1 MAESTSKPFMMQLRE
16 ALVRSKRRWK
26 KRLQLRWN
34 ESGSVFKTATME
46 RAGDGDLDGWPLIKA
61 SLDALES
68 SADWFGPLRAAI
80 GPLIECVEVYERE
93 CDGRKEKLKLRKK
106 LNVIMQDLTELKK
119 HPAGFAM
126 TGSIQC
132 IIRDIQEEA
141 ETINDENKKAVSTG
155 RRLISIMEGTGEIL
169 ECYSR
174 IDEHLQR
181 LARNVNLRI
190 MDTIYEQA
198 KESRLTQILSA
209 KSAFYDSGGVKRG
222 SCAPG
227 TREPQIKML
236 IEWASSPD
244 SGRTCWMNGMAGT
257 GKTTIAY
264 TVCEMLG
271 SQLGASFFCSR
282 AISECRQVK
291 SIIPCIAYQLAR
303 FSVPFSGALVKA
315 LTTNPDV
322 HLRSLKQ
329 QYEKLIFEPLVEVK
343 ESLPADVIVVID
355 ALDEC
360 EDPDSVGQ
368 ILDLLLSPAYKLP
381 IRYLVSSRPE
391 KEICA
396 RMEAR
401 TSESGDTPLVL
412 HDLQSDIV
420 AADIKRYMQLELKDV
435 GLNDEQWSKV
445 LKQCGVLFIYA
456 STMCHFI
463 KQGHA
468 TDTLDESLEAITNS
482 SYIPM
487 EGEQSI
493 DSLYSTILTT
503 AFKRSGMSKGN
514 TERMKAVLGSVIC
527 AVEPMKRDA
536 IVGLLRLNSL
546 QHLDSLLQP
555 LRSVLNISEESG
567 LVTTLHASFPDYL
580 LSRDRSGEFWCDA
593 ARRHTAL
600 AEACL
605 QVTEASKPKMNIC
618 GLPSSYLLDSEVED
632 LDERAQHA
640 ISPGL
645 AYACQHWST
654 HLYRGEY
661 QEALVDRVR
670 TFFFDNLLLWME
682 VVNLLK
688 KMRHGTGI
696 IQQAEKWCTKNN
708 IPEDVSKIAHD
719 AVQFVSV
726 YANHPTSKSTPHIYI
741 SMLPFWPPSRPVST
755 AYMPR
760 TAGLVKPQGTAISQ
774 RTLSLL
780 ATWKVSGR
788 SVESMGL
795 SADGTRLAVPTEGSI
810 DVLDTSTGE
819 VMFSLTSQLAQ
830 RVNYV
835 AMSPDGTQVAFDGT
849 DRSLQLWNM
858 SKDDATTELLPRTGS
873 YISSVAFSSN
883 ASHVACGLDNG
894 DIYICSLRTAEP
906 PLGPLKGHTSQVSS
920 VTFSPDCL
928 HLASGSWD
936 NTVRIWDVR
945 TGHSIGQPFTGHTFR
960 VTSVSYLPDGSRLVS
975 ASWDRTIRVWDIR
988 AAQTVLGPLQA
999 HSSVVTSATFS
1010 PNAAFIAS
1018 ASFDKTIRVYDALS
1032 GSTVL
1037 GPLQAHTDY
1046 VNWVIFSPDGSRL
1059 FSCSYD
1065 GTVRMWNVQDA
1076 AVSNALPPA
1085 TGPSAE
1091 IYSVRYS
1098 HSGLR
1103 VVSGS
1108 SDGAVHVWNA
1118 ETGEL
1123 VLGPLSGHDRA
1134 VLCVDYSPSGRYIA
1148 SASWDRTLRIWDA
1161 DTGQDVHGPM
1171 KGHDSSVDCVRFSP
1185 DESTIVSGSSDG
1197 TVRLWD
1203 VKTGQCMMQLFR
1215 GDSPVW
1221 SVGFS
1226 PDGQHVVS
1234 GSHDGTIRVIDRRTG
1249 DTVVG
1254 PVHGHSDVI
1263 RSVEFSPNGMQ
1274 IVSGSSDK
1282 SVRVWDAQTGQQ
1294 VVVCGEDGVSHD
1306 SFVTFVGFSPNGL
1319 YIVSGSDDS
1328 TVCVWDA
1335 QTGKMLLGPL
1345 TRHTELVRCVQFSP
1359 DSSHVVSCSFDGTIR
1374 FWDVSSCATKSQ
1386 TQEEMARGESQTAY
1400 PGQDDSKAL
1409 DSWALDHEGWAVDS
1423 ENRRLVWVP
1432 PDLRVPLPIPPNDL
1446 MISGQGSMRLDFHG
1460 AMMGE
1465 TWAGCFRL

>member
-16 ALVRSKRRWK
+16 ALVRSKRRLK

-46 RAGDGDLDGWPLIKA
+46 RAGNSDLDGWPLIRA
-61 SLDALES
+61 SSDALQS
-68 SADWFGPLRAAI
+68 SADWFGPMKAAI

-106 LNVIMQDLTELKK
+106 LNAIMQDLTELKK

-141 ETINDENKKAVSTG
+141 ETINDESKKAVSAG
-155 RRLISIMEGTGEIL
+155 RRLINIMEGTGEIL

-222 SCAPG
+222 GCAPG

-282 AISECRQVK
+282 AIPECRQVK

-315 LTTNPDV
+315 LMASPDV

-368 ILDLLLSPAYKLP
+368 ILDLLLSPDYKLP

-435 GLNDEQWSKV
+435 GLNDDQWSKV

-514 TERMKAVLGSVIC
+514 MERMKAVLGSVIC

-536 IVGLLRLNSL
+536 IVSLLRLNSL

-580 LSRDRSGEFWCDA
+580 LSRDRSGDFWCDA

-605 QVTEASKPKMNIC
+605 QAIEASKPKMNIC

-632 LDERAQHA
+632 LDERVRGA
-640 ISPGL
+640 ILPGL

-654 HLYRGEY
+654 HLYSGEY
-661 QEALVDRVR
+661 REALVDRVR
-670 TFFFDNLLLWME
+670 TLFFDNLLLWME

-688 KMRHGTGI
+688 KIRHGTGI
-696 IQQAEKWCTKNN
+696 IQQAERWCTKYN

-726 YANHPTSKSTPHIYI
+726 YANHTISESTPHIYI

-760 TAGLVKPQGTAISQ
+760 TTGIVKPQGTAISQ

-788 SVESMGL
+788 SVKSMGL
-795 SADGTRLAVPTEGSI
+795 SADGARLAVPTESSI
-810 DVLDTSTGE
+810 DVLDTSTGG

-835 AMSPDGTQVAFDGT
+835 AMSPDGTQVAFDGA
-849 DRSLQLWNM
+849 DSSLQLWNV
-858 SKDDATTELLPRTGS
+858 SKDDATTELLSSTGS
-873 YISSVAFSSN
+873 YIYCVAFSSN

-906 PLGPLKGHTSQVSS
+906 PLGLLKGHTDKVSS

-936 NTVRIWDVR
+936 NKVRIWDVR
-945 TGHSIGQPFTGHTFR
+945 TGHSIGQPFTGHTHS
-960 VTSVSYLPDGSRLVS
+960 VTSVSYSPDGSRLVS
-975 ASWDRTIRVWDIR
+975 ASWGCTIRVWDIR

-1018 ASFDKTIRVYDALS
+1018 ASWEKTIRVYDALT

-1037 GPLQAHTDY
+1037 GPLQAHTNW

-1065 GTVRMWNVQDA
+1065 GTVRIWNVQDA

-1085 TGPSAE
+1085 TGPSGE
-1091 IYSVRYS
+1091 IYSIRYS
-1098 HSGLR
+1098 RSGLR

-1123 VLGPLSGHDRA
+1123 VLGPLSGHGNI
-1134 VLCVDYSPSGRYIA
+1134 VWSVDYSPSGRYIA
-1148 SASWDRTLRIWDA
+1148 SASWDCTLRIWDA
-1161 DTGQDVHGPM
+1161 DNGQDVHGPM
-1171 KGHDSSVDCVRFSP
+1171 KGHDKEVNCVRFSP
-1185 DESTIVSGSSDG
+1185 DESVIVSGSHDG

-1203 VKTGQCMMQLFR
+1203 VKTGQCVMQLFK
-1215 GDSPVW
+1215 GDLRVL

-1234 GSHDGTIRVIDRRTG
+1234 GSGDGKIRVIDRRTG

-1274 IVSGSSDK
+1274 IVSGSNDK

-1306 SFVTFVGFSPNGL
+1306 SGVTSVGFSPNGL
-1319 YIVSGSDDS
+1319 YIVSGSFDK

-1335 QTGKMLLGPL
+1335 HTGKMLLGPL
-1345 TRHTELVRCVQFSP
+1345 RRHTNMVLCVQFSP
-1359 DSSHVVSCSFDGTIR
+1359 DSSHIVSCSPDGTIR

-1386 TQEEMARGESQTAY
+1386 TQEEAGGESQTAY

-1409 DSWALDHEGWAVDS
+1409 DSYTLDDEGWAVDS

-1432 PDLRVPLPIPPNDL
+1432 PDLRAPLPIPPNDL
-1446 MISGQGSMRLDFHG
+1446 TISDQGGMRLDFDG
-1460 AMMGE
+1460 AMKGE
-1465 TWAGCFRL
+1465 TWTGCFRV

>member
-1 MAESTSKPFMMQLRE
+1 MAETTSKPFMMQLRE
-16 ALVRSKRRWK
+16 ALARSKSRWK
-26 KRLQLRWN
+26 RRVQLRWN
-34 ESGSVFKTATME
+34 EPGSVPNTTTME
-46 RAGDGDLDGWPLIKA
+46 QAGEGDLDSWPLIRA

-68 SADWFGPLRAAI
+68 SADWFGPLKVAI
-80 GPLIECVEVYERE
+80 GPLIECVEIYERE
-93 CDGRKEKLKLRKK
+93 CDGLKEQYKLRKK
-106 LNVIMQDLTELKK
+106 LNVIMKDLTELKK

-141 ETINDENKKAVSTG
+141 EAINGENRKAMSTG
-155 RRLISIMEGTGEIL
+155 RRLRGIMEGTGEIL
-169 ECYSR
+169 ECYNR
-174 IDEHLQR
+174 IDEHLRR
-181 LARNVNLRI
+181 LVLNVNLSI
-190 MDTIYEQA
+190 MNTIYEEA
-198 KESRLTQILSA
+198 KESRLTKILSA
-209 KSAFYDSGGVKRG
+209 ESAFYDSGGVKRG
-222 SCAPG
+222 GCAPG

-236 IEWASSPD
+236 IEWASNPD

-264 TVCEMLG
+264 TVCKMLG

-291 SIIPCIAYQLAR
+291 SIIPCIAYQFAR
-303 FSVPFSGALVKA
+303 FSIPFSGALIKVMMA
-315 LTTNPDV
+315 DPDV
-322 HLRSLKQ
+322 HRRSLKQ

-360 EDPDSVGQ
+360 EDSDSVGQ
-368 ILDLLLSPAYKLP
+368 ILDLLLSPDYKLP

-396 RMEAR
+396 RMAAR
-401 TSESGDTPLVL
+401 TNGSGDTPLVL

-420 AADIKRYMQLELKDV
+420 EADIKRYMQLELKDV
-435 GLNDEQWSKV
+435 PLTNEQWSNV

-456 STMCHFI
+456 STMCRFI
-463 KQGHA
+463 KQGHV
-468 TDTLDESLEAITNS
+468 TDTLNEALDTITNS
-482 SYIPM
+482 SYIQM
-487 EGEQSI
+487 EDEQSI
-493 DSLYSTILTT
+493 DSLYSTILTN
-503 AFKRSGMSKGN
+503 AFKRSGMSRSN

-527 AVEPMKRDA
+527 AVEPMNREV
-536 IVGLLRLNSL
+536 IVSLLRLNSL

-580 LSRDRSGEFWCDA
+580 LSHDRSGDFWCDPES
-593 ARRHTAL
+593 RHASL

-605 QVTEASKPKMNIC
+605 QAIEASEPKINIC
-618 GLPSSYLLDSEVED
+618 GLPSSCLLDSEVEG
-632 LDERAQHA
+632 LNERVQRA

-654 HLYRGEY
+654 HLYRGGY
-661 QEALVDRVR
+661 RSALVDRVR

-688 KMRHGTGI
+688 KIRHGTSI
-696 IQQAEKWCTKNN
+696 IQQAERWCTKHT

-719 AVQFVSV
+719 AVQFVSI
-726 YANHPTSKSTPHIYI
+726 YANHPTSESTPHIYI
-741 SMLPFWPPSRPVST
+741 SMIPFWPASRPVST
-755 AYMPR
+755 TYKPR
-760 TAGLVKPQGTAISQ
+760 TTGLVKPQGTAISQ

-780 ATWKVSGR
+780 ATWKMSGR
-788 SVESMGL
+788 AVYSMGL
-795 SADGTRLAVPTEGSI
+795 SADGTRLAVPTEGGI
-810 DVLDTSTGE
+810 DVLDTSTSE
-819 VMFSLTSQLAQ
+819 AVVSLTNRLA
-830 RVNYV
+830 RGVDYV
-835 AMSPDGTQVAFDGT
+835 AMSPDGTQVAFGGT
-849 DRSLQLWNM
+849 NSTLHLWNV
-858 SKDDATTELLPRTGS
+858 SKDNATTKLLPSTGS
-873 YISSVAFSSN
+873 NICSVAFSSN
-883 ASHVACGLDNG
+883 ASHVACGLKNG

-906 PLGPLKGHTSQVSS
+906 PLGPLKRHTYRVTS

-945 TGHSIGQPFTGHTFR
+945 TGHSIGQPFTGHTNW
-960 VTSVSYLPDGSRLVS
+960 VTSVSYSPDGSRLVS
-975 ASWDRTIRVWDIR
+975 ASWDYTIRVWDIR
-988 AAQTVLGPLQA
+988 AAQTVLGPLRA
-999 HSSVVTSATFS
+999 HSNVVTSATFS
-1010 PNAAFIAS
+1010 PNAAFVAS
-1018 ASFDKTIRVYDALS
+1018 ASFDKTIRVYDALT

-1037 GPLQAHTDY
+1037 GPLQAHTNW
-1046 VNWVIFSPDGSRL
+1046 VNWVIFAPDGSRL
-1059 FSCSYD
+1059 FSCSND

-1076 AVSNALPPA
+1076 AVLNALPLD
-1085 TGPSAE
+1085 TGPSKATC
-1091 IYSVRYS
+1091 SVRYS
-1098 HSGLR
+1098 RSGLR

-1123 VLGPLSGHDRA
+1123 VLGPLSGHNST

-1161 DTGQDVHGPM
+1161 DTGQDVHGSM
-1171 KGHDSSVDCVRFSP
+1171 DGHDEKVNCVRFSP
-1185 DESTIVSGSSDG
+1185 DESTIVSGSRDG

-1215 GDSPVW
+1215 GDSPVS

-1274 IVSGSSDK
+1274 IVSGSNDK
-1282 SVRVWDAQTGQQ
+1282 SVRVWDAQTGLQ
-1294 VVVCGEDGVSHD
+1294 VVVCGEYGVSHD
-1306 SFVTFVGFSPNGL
+1306 DYVASVGFSPNGL
-1319 YIVSGSDDS
+1319 YIVSGSWDK

-1345 TRHTELVRCVQFSP
+1345 TRHTGWVRCVQFSP
-1359 DSSHVVSCSFDGTIR
+1359 DSSHIVSCSFDGTIR
-1374 FWDVSSCATKSQ
+1374 FWDVSSCAMKLW
-1386 TQEEMARGESQTAY
+1386 TQEAMAGGESQTAH
-1400 PGQDDSKAL
+1400 PGQDHIKVL
-1409 DSWALDHEGWAVDS
+1409 DSWTLDDEGWAVES
-1423 ENRRLVWVP
+1423 GNRRLVWVP
-1432 PDLRVPLPIPPNDL
+1432 SDLRVLLPIPPNDL
-1446 MISGQGSMRLDFHG
+1446 TISDQGDMRLDFHG
-1460 AMMGE
+1460 AINGE
-1465 TWAGCFRL
+1465 MWASCFRV